1 MATFAVYNDATR
13 RILRTGSCA
22 ASDIALQAQAGESVI
37 QCAANVSDGTHYVHE
52 SGVPV
57 LKKSL
62 AASWDKQSVAAG
74 GLDEAV
80 LSSLPIPCT
89 VTVDWQ
95 TKVDV
100 FDGTFE
106 FRADSPG
113 EYLIVVDEVEY
124 LRQEWEIEA
133 D

>member
-100 FDGTFE
+100 FDGSFE
-106 FRADSPG
+106 FSAIDPG
-113 EYLIVVDEVEY
+113 DYHVMVDEVGY
-124 LRQEWEIEA
+124 LREEWIIEA